1 MIYLS
6 QSYYVLFM
14 KKIYF
19 LVVIILLGGILR
31 FLKLGEIPNGTTP
44 DEATYIYNAYS
55 IWLTQHSVTGAYLP
69 FSFNIFNSFS
79 PVPIYII
86 APFVGL
92 IDLTLFAGR
101 FPFALLGTAS
111 ILLVFLIANKLFRNS
126 NIALFTALI
135 LAISPWHI
143 QISKIA
149 YDGDFA
155 LFFYLLGT
163 YIFLKMKD
171 SGNILW
177 SLPAFFLG
185 FYSYHGTKLF
195 LLCFIPL
202 LLFTYREE
210 LIRRKKEMLIFII
223 GIVFVFLSFLYVGKM
238 QGVTRQNVFLSNNL
252 DKVGKVVDSERYTN
266 TAPTVFKN
274 LFSNKILVSLR
285 IARENYLYAFS
296 PEYLFLQ
303 GETGYNEKVYGIMGR
318 GAMYIIE
325 LPLLL
330 LGILYLLRMKKQV
343 RNFLFLSLL
352 LAPFPSAFT
361 IDQSYG
367 MRSIM
372 MLPFLSIIA
381 GCGIYAFFG
390 QIKRMKK
397 ILYYISATIFIFL
410 YGFLV
415 TGYLYQFYFRYSV
428 YASEAWFHSTKE
440 VAAYIRE
447 QKDNYAEILIV
458 DSGGIIMPYALYNK
472 VDPLLAQAA
481 HESDFPKRI
490 ENVSIIKNCINT
502 HKEKLD
508 PQKYMPTNSL
518 YIAPADCHKEATER
532 PIHTIV
538 EVGEPL
544 HVVWEIYR
552 N

>member
-1 MIYLS
+1 
-6 QSYYVLFM
+6 M

-19 LVVIILLGGILR
+19 LVAIIVLGGVLR

-55 IWLTQHSVTGAYLP
+55 IFLTQHSITGAFLP
-69 FSFNIFNSFS
+69 FSFNVFNSFS

-111 ILLVFLIANKLFRNS
+111 ILLVFLITHKLFRNH
-126 NIALFTALI
+126 NIALLSALI

-149 YDGDFA
+149 YDGAFA
-155 LFFYLLGT
+155 LFFYLLGI

-177 SLPAFFLG
+177 SVPAFFLG

-210 LIRRKKEMLIFII
+210 LSRRKKEIFVFLIGMIFI
-223 GIVFVFLSFLYVGKM
+223 GLSFLYVGKV
-238 QGVTRQNVFLSNNL
+238 QEVTRQNVLISNNMHE
-252 DKVGKVVDSERYTN
+252 VGKVVDSERYAN
-266 TAPTVFKN
+266 TAPTLLKN
-274 LFSNKILVSLR
+274 LLSNKILVSLR
-285 IARENYLYAFS
+285 IARENYLHAFS
-296 PEYLFLQ
+296 PEYLFLR
-303 GETGYNEKVYGIMGR
+303 GETGYNEKVYGIMNR

-325 LPLLL
+325 LPLIL
-330 LGILYLLRMKKQV
+330 LGILYLLKIKKQV
-343 RNFLFLSLL
+343 RSFLLLGLL
-352 LAPFPSAFT
+352 LAPLPSAFT

-372 MLPFLSIIA
+372 MLPFLSIIV
-381 GCGIYAFFG
+381 GCGIYAFFS

-397 ILYYISATIFIFL
+397 ILYYLSAAIFIFL

-428 YASEAWFHSTKE
+428 YASEVWFHSTKD
-440 VAAYIRE
+440 VAAYIKE
-447 QKDNYAEILIV
+447 QKSNYAEILIV

-472 VDPLLAQAA
+472 VDPLLAQSA
-481 HESDFPKRI
+481 HESDFPKKI
-490 ENVSIIKNCINT
+490 ENVSIIKSCINT
-502 HKEKLD
+502 HKEKFD
-508 PQKYMPTNSL
+508 PQKHVPSNSL
-518 YIAPADCHKEATER
+518 YIAPADCHKEATKS

-544 HVVWEIYR
+544 HTIWNVYE